1 MCWFTFKNCK
11 KRNLWN
17 KENVVYSTHVNMESS
32 SLRQVFGNI
41 ENFVFTVITKNK
53 SNYIFSFFR
62 RGTSFDPLFFDSNS
76 SWVEM
81 FNMSQQRGKTSLKL
95 FNYDTKMSFLSSNP
109 TFKVTSYRLWIKLKH
124 RKALG
129 IISYPE
135 KFSQK
140 S

>member
-41 ENFVFTVITKNK
+41 ENLLRIKATIY
-53 SNYIFSFFR
+53 SAFFR

-81 FNMSQQRGKTSLKL
+81 FNMSQQRGTTSLKL
-95 FNYDTKMSFLSSNP
+95 FNYDTKMSFLSSTL
-109 TFKVTSYRLWIKLKH
+109 TFKVTPYRLWIKMKH

-129 IISYPE
+129 IRSDPE

>member
-41 ENFVFTVITKNK
+41 ENFVFMVITKNK
-53 SNYIFSFFR
+53 SNYIFSFFFK

-76 SWVEM
+76 S
-81 FNMSQQRGKTSLKL
+81 
-95 FNYDTKMSFLSSNP
+95 
-109 TFKVTSYRLWIKLKH
+109 
-124 RKALG
+124 
-129 IISYPE
+129 
-135 KFSQK
+135 
-140 S
+140 